1 VVGKNSRDKFLA
13 KSKKE
18 DGQPPAVLDEKYRKI
33 AGRVSRENRGG
44 DSETLEYV
52 LKILDTPG

>member
-1 VVGKNSRDKFLA
+1 VVGKNSRDEFLA

-44 DSETLEYV
+44 DSETLGYV
-52 LKILDTPG
+52 LKILF